1 LIVYLSYFQTKNEK
15 GNIMALTEEEKA
27 IKKEYAGY
35 KRKVTELAG
44 EMHDIVED
52 TIWTDYTRLGELSTK
67 IVEAMKPVEEFKAK
81 HDFLK

>member
-1 LIVYLSYFQTKNEK
+1 MELDEK
-15 GNIMALTEEEKA
+15 E

-52 TIWTDYTRLGELSTK
+52 SIWSDYVKLPELSQK
-67 IVEAMKPVEEFKAK
+67 IDEAMQPVLELKAK
-81 HDFLK
+81 YDFLK